1 MQRLVPITMLAI
13 LVVPTILSGQEPAS
27 PYATDRSDAVQT
39 LSPDEARGLLEGEGM
54 GLARPAEMNGFP
66 GPKHVLELADSL
78 DLSGE
83 QAARIEAIRKAMKD
97 EAVALGERIVEG
109 ERALDHAFASGT
121 PTETEVRA
129 RLERLEGLRADLR
142 LAHLRAH
149 LTTTEVLAPHQIHEY
164 IRLRGYDVEVDHGTG
179 EAHVH

>member
-1 MQRLVPITMLAI
+1 MQRLALITMLAF
-13 LVVPTILSGQEPAS
+13 LVVPTTLGAQQPAS
-27 PYATDRSDAVQT
+27 AYATDRSDAVKT

-83 QAARIEAIRKAMKD
+83 QAARIEAIRKAMKE

-121 PTETEVRA
+121 PTAPELRA

-142 LAHLRAH
+142 LVHLKAH
-149 LTTTEVLAPHQIHEY
+149 LTTTEILAPNQVHEY

-179 EAHVH
+179 EVHTH

>member
-1 MQRLVPITMLAI
+1 MQPLVPIMLAI
-13 LVVPTILSGQEPAS
+13 LVVPTTLSGQEPAS

-83 QAARIEAIRKAMKD
+83 QAARIEAIRRTMKE
-97 EAVALGERIVEG
+97 EAVALGARIIEG
-109 ERALDHAFASGT
+109 ERALDQAFSSGT
-121 PTETEVRA
+121 PTGAEVRA

-142 LAHLRAH
+142 LTHLKAH
-149 LTTTEVLAPHQIHEY
+149 LTTTEILARHQIHEY
-164 IRLRGYDVEVDHGTG
+164 VRLRGYDVEIDHGTG